1 MLGPATGTPMRK
13 GRIASRIRLNFAVF
27 LGLAGRAAGSADPAA
42 ASLKFELSFPASVRG
57 EAADGRVF
65 VVISR
70 EGEPE
75 PRLQFGKEGGQYRS
89 TPFFGV
95 DVENLA
101 PGQWAI
107 VGGSALGYPVAR
119 LADIPPGDYFV
130 QGILNIYTTFHRA
143 DGHTVKLHADQW
155 EGQVFQISPGNL
167 YTEVRKVHL
176 DPRRGGA
183 VRLTLAKKIPPV
195 EIPPDSEYVK
205 RVRFQSALLSKFWGQ
220 PIFVGATVLLPGR
233 YEKDKS
239 VSYPVNY
246 EQGHFSTGPPGGFGE
261 RVELPAGATERQKER
276 ARAQEEFT
284 KAWLSDRFPRMLY
297 VTFQH
302 PTPYYDDSYAVD
314 SPNNGPY
321 GQVILTE
328 LIPYIESHFRAIR
341 EPWARILSG
350 GSTGGWESL
359 ALQVFHPDDF
369 GGTFSACPDPVDFHA
384 FQIVNIYD
392 WDSWQGVYGPIC
404 KHGSFQQPFDRETG
418 GIDMTVAAY
427 WREHSDHTAYLQ
439 KH

>member
-1 MLGPATGTPMRK
+1 MLGPATGTTMRK
-13 GRIASRIRLNFAVF
+13 ERIASRIRLNLAVF
-27 LGLAGRAAGSADPAA
+27 LGLAASMAGRAAGPADPAA

-89 TPFFGV
+89 TPFFGE

-101 PGQWAI
+101 PGQWAV
-107 VGGSALGYPVAR
+107 VGGSAPGYPVAR
-119 LADIPPGDYFV
+119 LVDIPPGDYFV
-130 QGILNIYTTFHRA
+130 QGMLNIYATFHRA
-143 DGHTVKLHADQW
+143 DGHIIKLHADQW

-167 YTEVRKVHL
+167 YSDVRKIHL

-233 YEKDKS
+233 YEKDKG

-246 EQGHFSTGPPGGFGE
+246 EQGHFSTANPGGFGK

-276 ARAQEEFT
+276 A
-284 KAWLSDRFPRMLY
+284 
-297 VTFQH
+297 
-302 PTPYYDDSYAVD
+302 
-314 SPNNGPY
+314 
-321 GQVILTE
+321 
-328 LIPYIESHFRAIR
+328 
-341 EPWARILSG
+341 
-350 GSTGGWESL
+350 
-359 ALQVFHPDDF
+359 
-369 GGTFSACPDPVDFHA
+369 
-384 FQIVNIYD
+384 
-392 WDSWQGVYGPIC
+392 
-404 KHGSFQQPFDRETG
+404 
-418 GIDMTVAAY
+418 
-427 WREHSDHTAYLQ
+427 
-439 KH
+439 